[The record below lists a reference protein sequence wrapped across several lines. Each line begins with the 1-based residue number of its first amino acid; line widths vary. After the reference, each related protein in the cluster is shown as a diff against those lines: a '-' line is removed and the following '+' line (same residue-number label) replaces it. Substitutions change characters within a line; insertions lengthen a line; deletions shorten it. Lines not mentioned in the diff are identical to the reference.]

1 MPKQVVNN
9 ERPASQQRSIAM
21 SAAAALPPIGAT
33 MKEKLPSALLSNT
46 ERNELHQQIYTYFAW
61 LNENMVTAD
70 NSGQKAKAN
79 DIGFIT
85 GIKNILTSM
94 EEGLGD
100 YIPTLKKVAED
111 HLKSRK
117 PPYFEH
123 GYISELKKRV
133 DNNNPVSRKKRKT
146 TEGQMKSKTQS
157 VQPTNGKAEL
167 SHLPMFTLQVPPGRL
182 YLAIKLEGDK
192 SGAVIT
198 DVHDVSFYYVQGWS
212 VYITFSHY

>member
-1 MPKQVVNN
+1 
-9 ERPASQQRSIAM
+9 
-21 SAAAALPPIGAT
+21 
-33 MKEKLPSALLSNT
+33 MKEKLFPSALLSNT

-61 LNENMVTAD
+61 LNENIVTAD
-70 NSGQKAKAN
+70 SGQKAKAN

-123 GYISELKKRV
+123 GCISELKKRV

-157 VQPTNGKAEL
+157 VQPTNRKAEL
-167 SHLPMFTLQVPPGRL
+167 SHLPMLTLQVPPGRL
-182 YLAIKLEGDK
+182 FLTIKLEGDK

-198 DVHDVSFYYVQGWS
+198 DVHDVSFYYVHS
-212 VYITFSHY
+212 LLCS